1 MGGFFCVCFLEGSED
16 NEWCASVVCQVVH
29 PSTAVSARGTGGPRG
44 RQVLAGTAILQVRL
58 PGASPAGRLAE
69 LVRITGQALSGEV
82 QADSA
87 FVEPFLGG
95 LFTLASGGLH

>member
-1 MGGFFCVCFLEGSED
+1 MSGVWQCLIGFGPVKSSKCPRH
-16 NEWCASVVCQVVH
+16 WCPWGEQVYEKVV
-29 PSTAVSARGTGGPRG
+29 
-44 RQVLAGTAILQVRL
+44 ILYVRL
-58 PGASPAGRLAE
+58 PSACPAGRLAD